1 MSGWQP
7 RQRRAVETRR
17 RILQAALVEMAQA
30 GIDNARVEDI
40 VARAGVGWGS
50 FYRYFSCK
58 EDVLLD
64 AAATVAEVF
73 AGACEVGMAAGRP
86 FREVV
91 TGAFWRA
98 ASAAPYSAP
107 LWDATFRALSER
119 PQRVDEMLAA
129 RKVAQPV
136 DVLAELIGY
145 EQLSGRVRDDQ
156 PAHLLAGV
164 IVTAVW
170 ANALREGPVDVM
182 VTPAPEEP
190 TRAPGAGPGAGFR
203 ARRSRRSLAVELL
216 FDGLLAA
223 PGAGRP
229 GAGRPGGP
237 DRGSLPSLPDLP
249 GRIGRARTTR
259 APDSPD

>member
-7 RQRRAVETRR
+7 RQRRAVETRQ

-40 VARAGVGWGS
+40 VAQAGVGWGS

-73 AGACEVGMAAGRP
+73 AGACEVGMAAGRS
-86 FREVV
+86 FRDVV
-91 TGAFWRA
+91 VGAFWRA
-98 ASAAPYSAP
+98 ASAAPCSAP

-119 PQRVDEMLAA
+119 PERVDEMLAT

-156 PAHLLAGV
+156 PAHLLASV

-182 VTPAPEEP
+182 VTPARKQTPP
-190 TRAPGAGPGAGFR
+190 NAGLR
-203 ARRSRRSLAVELL
+203 ARRSRRSLSVELL
-216 FDGLLAA
+216 LDGLLTP
-223 PGAGRP
+223 PGAGRQ
-229 GAGRPGGP
+229 GSTGRGP
-237 DRGSLPSLPDLP
+237 DRGSSAPVSDLPD
-249 GRIGRARTTR
+249 RIGRARSAH
-259 APDSPD
+259 APE